1 MKKLFLL
8 AALAFGM
15 NASAQT
21 AIATDTATNAET
33 NNYATPTNY
42 LNGGDGIYTASIVG
56 TKITGTTAAIA
67 YLQGSVDGTNF
78 VNIASP
84 YGNYADSF
92 IMTNIAGAQVKNWYL
107 KGNKMKSMRVQ
118 VVTTGTQTTQFKAY
132 FIKN

>member
-1 MKKLFLL
+1 MKKVFLL

-21 AIATDTATNAET
+21 AIPTDTAVNAET
-33 NNYATPTNY
+33 NNYTVPTNY
-42 LNGGDGIYTASIVG
+42 LNGGDGVYTASIVA
-56 TKITGTTAAIA
+56 TKITGTAAAVA

-78 VNIASP
+78 KNITSP

-92 IMTNIAGAQVKNWYL
+92 IVTDVAGAQVKNWYL

-118 VVTTGTQTTQFKAY
+118 VVTTGTQTTQLKAY